1 MQTTIIRN
9 GLYFDGLGN
18 KGIKKDIVIKNNKID
33 AVLDVAPKIENAT
46 EIDATNQWIMPGLLD
61 IHAHYDAEVEVM
73 PALEE
78 SVRHG
83 VTAHCR
89 LHLEKIPKL

>member
-1 MQTTIIRN
+1 
-9 GLYFDGLGN
+9 
-18 KGIKKDIVIKNNKID
+18 
-33 AVLDVAPKIENAT
+33 
-46 EIDATNQWIMPGLLD
+46 MPGLLD

-73 PALEE
+73 PGLEE

-83 VTAHCR
+83 VTTVVIGNAHCR